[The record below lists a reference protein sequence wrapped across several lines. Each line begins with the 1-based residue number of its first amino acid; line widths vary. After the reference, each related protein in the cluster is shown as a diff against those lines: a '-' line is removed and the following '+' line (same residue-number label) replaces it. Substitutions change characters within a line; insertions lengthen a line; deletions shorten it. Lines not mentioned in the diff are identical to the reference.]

1 MASNTQGVLENLTD
15 GYLAEAK
22 QIKGGYFVTDSIT
35 NVNNRSVI
43 KGSMCFAT
51 DTNKFYRYSG
61 SSWVEIDIIN
71 KDISINTLNTTN
83 TSSLP
88 TNNSESIKG
97 TGTINLHKVS
107 KTGSYSDLNNKPTIP
122 SAANNGKITIK
133 AYDNEVGSFTVN
145 QSGNTV
151 INIPH
156 DDAKNIVVNNLPQY
170 KNANVLVTY
179 VTSEDSSGHVTG
191 KYTTMEASTFAR
203 PADIDIACR
212 TGTSNGIIG
221 MAAAVGLKQVS
232 SNSSDTVTLTLQP
245 KQAIA
250 MHKYS
255 PGYSGSSVIIDIPDG
270 WSCSTLNG
278 DITGPL
284 MIYSDFTII
293 SGGAGS
299 MAGAMYEYVISS
311 SSGVND
317 NACLRGSS
325 PANLSLEVIRPNEWY
340 YNIVNAVGFNQLSV
354 TIPSSVTL
362 SRKTITFDV
371 YKHGNLVWCYK
382 DFGTQLM
389 FQDNW
394 DLQLPEDWRPKTT
407 AYGIRIT
414 DTAGSSNI
422 GSTFEIQSSGRIST
436 FGQAHHYL
444 RYISMVYQIN

>member
-88 TNNSESIKG
+88 TYNSESIKG

-107 KTGSYSDLNNKPTIP
+107 KTGSYSDLNDKPTIP

-156 DDAKNIVVNNLPQY
+156 DDAKNIVVNDLPQY

-179 VTSEDSSGHVTG
+179 ETSEDSSGHVTG
-191 KYTTMEASTFAR
+191 KYTTMKASTFAR

-255 PGYSGSSVIIDIPDG
+255 PGYSGSSVIIDVPDG

-284 MIYSDFTII
+284 MIPSDFTII

-299 MAGAMYEYVISS
+299 MAGSTYEYVISS
-311 SSGVND
+311 NRADKSVY
-317 NACLRGSS
+317 LRGSS
-325 PANLSLEVIRPNEWY
+325 PANLSLEVTRPNEWY

-362 SRKTITFDV
+362 SGKTITFDV

-389 FQDNW
+389 FQNNW

-414 DTAGSSNI
+414 DTAGSSNF
-422 GSTFEIQSSGRIST
+422 GSTFEIPASGRIST
-436 FGQAHHYL
+436 FGQANHYL